1 MKYEYL
7 FVIMNVWLTKFEHL
21 GAEKRCLAYTGL
33 HLAAVN
39 PLFPLP
45 IGHFQQ
51 FGQQLR
57 VLPYQQVYGG
67 TVGFQTI

>member
-1 MKYEYL
+1 MYIFLYI
-7 FVIMNVWLTKFEHL
+7 VNIWLTKFEHL

-33 HLAAVN
+33 HLADVN

-45 IGHFQQ
+45 IGLFQQ

-57 VLPYQQVYGG
+57 VLPYQLL
-67 TVGFQTI
+67 